1 MRDSAA
7 VLPPTAPFVA
17 QALLAPKQA
26 AIAFLTRVAPP
37 EPPIEQVTLDEAAGR
52 ILACDAVAQEDH
64 PAHARSTM
72 DGFAVA
78 SYGAGA
84 TRRVVGEI
92 LMGHA
97 PERGIE
103 PGEALRIP
111 TGGAL
116 PDGADAVVP
125 IEEVDEEVGDAGE
138 SITLRTTVRAGDAIT
153 KAASDV
159 IRGERVLLRGRRIG
173 APELGVLATLGFAQ
187 VPVYRSPVFGI
198 ISTGDELVDPTQAP
212 QRGQVRDSNRYAI
225 AGALRAMGATPRQLP
240 RVADTAQALHEMLAA
255 ALASCDGVVLTG
267 GSSVGARDLV
277 PRVVGL
283 LGQPGVIVHGI
294 RVKPGKPTML
304 AAVGERPVIGLP
316 GNPTSALMIL
326 ETVVRPIIAAYVG
339 ERLGEAQ
346 TLTGVAQEPIVGRE
360 GWTWYVPVVVRAHE
374 GRLLVRGLALH
385 SAHTSLL
392 ARANGYAIVGE
403 TPWRIEPGELL
414 TVHRFS
420 SGGAVIE

>member
-17 QALLAPKQA
+17 QALLAPRQA
-26 AIAFLTRVAPP
+26 AIAFLARVAIPA
-37 EPPIEQVTLDEAAGR
+37 PPIESVALDDAVGR
-52 ILACDAVAQEDH
+52 ILAADTVANEDH

-72 DGFAVA
+72 DGFAIA
-78 SYGAGA
+78 SRGEGT

-97 PERGIE
+97 PERGIG
-103 PGEALRIP
+103 PGEAIRIP

-125 IEEVDEEVGDAGE
+125 IEEVDEVAET
-138 SITLRTTVRAGDAIT
+138 ITLRVALQSGDSVT
-153 KAASDV
+153 PAASDIV
-159 IRGERVLLRGRRIG
+159 RGERVLQRGRRIG
-173 APELGVLATLGFAQ
+173 APELGVLATLGYAR

-198 ISTGDELVDPTQAP
+198 ISTGDELVDPAETP
-212 QRGQVRDSNRYAI
+212 HRGQVRDSNRYAI
-225 AGALRAMGATPRQLP
+225 AGALRAMGVTPRQLP
-240 RVADTAQALHEMLAA
+240 RAADTAEALHE
-255 ALASCDGVVLTG
+255 ALASALSSCDGVVLTG

-283 LGQPGVIVHGI
+283 LGEPGVIVHGI

-304 AAVGERPVIGLP
+304 AAVGDRPVIGLP

-326 ETVVRPIIAAYVG
+326 EAVVRPLIAAYVG
-339 ERLGEAQ
+339 EWLGDMPG
-346 TLTGVAQEPIVGRE
+346 LTAVAEEPIVGRE
-360 GWTWYVPVVVRAHE
+360 GWTWYVPVAVRASQ
-374 GRLLVRGLALH
+374 GRLLAKGLRLH